1 VPPQPVACGRY
12 DAAFALDDPDAI
24 VGAALSCPACL
35 GATTRVSVGMIDDHP
50 DAQARCRSCGST
62 WSLEL
67 APQQLLRLSLD
78 PPPSADVRWSAL
90 LPPALLPLD
99 PDDLDA

>member
-1 VPPQPVACGRY
+1 
-12 DAAFALDDPDAI
+12 
-24 VGAALSCPACL
+24 
-35 GATTRVSVGMIDDHP
+35 
-50 DAQARCRSCGST
+50 
-62 WSLEL
+62 LEL

-99 PDDLDA
+99 LDDLDA